1 MTMRQRIKEKKR
13 AYNILDYFNDKVDSI
28 KKEKQKDVD
37 NLLLKNAREKE
48 RLDKQILK
56 NEKLRVIREKS
67 LKGMLKNAY

>member
-56 NEKLRVIREKS
+56 NERLRVIREKS
-67 LKGMLKNAY
+67 LKSMLKNAY